1 MYQKFINGDW
11 ISTGDTTEVIDPA
24 TGQQV
29 DKVVLGTVEDV
40 NRAVEAAQ
48 QAVRIRKWR
57 EHGVLRAEFLWC
69 WADRIKQDRH
79 RLATLLTREN
89 GKVMAEAER
98 EILATVDTLK
108 FAAGQARQLEG
119 RSLTLGS
126 GMYGEVIP
134 EPLGVVGFII
144 PWNWPVLLL
153 VRELAPALAAGNSA
167 IIKPALLA
175 PLTVLE
181 IFRDLPDT
189 VVVPRGLIHVI
200 PGEGVPIGEAI
211 VSHRHVAAVSFT
223 GSTQTGQRIGELAA
237 RGIKKVLL
245 ELGGKSS
252 SIIFPDA
259 PLERMIPV
267 LVQGMYGSSGQNCMA
282 ASRILVHDAIYNAV
296 RDKLVETIASLRVGP
311 GLAADTTM
319 GPLITEHQVAVS
331 QEAVNAGVRDGG
343 RVLIGGQRMTGGVLK
358 DGFFFA
364 PTLIENV
371 PCTSSMVQHEIF
383 GPVVSLERFQD
394 EDAAITFANSTA
406 YGLVSSVWTRDH
418 DRAVRVARQ
427 LETGTVWINTYQKT
441 FAEAESGG
449 MKSSGLGRSRGKAGL
464 YEYTELKN
472 VVSEVL

>member
-57 EHGVLRAEFLWC
+57 ENGVLRAEFLWC

-181 IFRDLPDT
+181 ICRDLPDT

-200 PGEGVPIGEAI
+200 PGEGVPINKFLIHSEPPS
-211 VSHRHVAAVSFT
+211 VV
-223 GSTQTGQRIGELAA
+223 GQAHLKFLRQI
-237 RGIKKVLL
+237 
-245 ELGGKSS
+245 
-252 SIIFPDA
+252 
-259 PLERMIPV
+259 
-267 LVQGMYGSSGQNCMA
+267 
-282 ASRILVHDAIYNAV
+282 NA
-296 RDKLVETIASLRVGP
+296 P
-311 GLAADTTM
+311 GLA
-319 GPLITEHQVAVS
+319 
-331 QEAVNAGVRDGG
+331 
-343 RVLIGGQRMTGGVLK
+343 
-358 DGFFFA
+358 
-364 PTLIENV
+364 
-371 PCTSSMVQHEIF
+371 
-383 GPVVSLERFQD
+383 
-394 EDAAITFANSTA
+394 
-406 YGLVSSVWTRDH
+406 
-418 DRAVRVARQ
+418 
-427 LETGTVWINTYQKT
+427 
-441 FAEAESGG
+441 
-449 MKSSGLGRSRGKAGL
+449 
-464 YEYTELKN
+464 
-472 VVSEVL
+472 